1 MMMTTVL
8 LALALQAPGA
18 THPAAAATTV
28 AAAADTAIPTAAS
41 TTAASAPAAAET
53 ASSPAEEPGESD
65 LVPGRPGFT
74 ESRGVV
80 PRGALQVE
88 GGYSFTADRVDGVS
102 TQTSAAPGA
111 VLRLGLGHRAE
122 VRLGSAGLVYQRVAS
137 SFDRATSSAV
147 GDTQVSMKV
156 LLTTER
162 TAPVEIGVVPSLSI
176 PSRQAGASTFGYD
189 PSLTVSAARE
199 LPRGFDLTGLV
210 RASWLTIDG
219 ARTFQPSASLATA
232 HDVVARWV
240 ASGEVFVTPDPL
252 SGETTWNV
260 GVAMARN
267 LGRRLQL
274 DLDAGHS
281 LNRAAPTW
289 AFGAGFVVRP

>member
-8 LALALQAPGA
+8 LALALQSPGA
-18 THPAAAATTV
+18 TLPAAAATTV
-28 AAAADTAIPTAAS
+28 AVAAETALTETAS
-41 TTAASAPAAAET
+41 TPAASAPAAADT
-53 ASSPAEEPGESD
+53 ASSSAGEPEESD

-88 GGYSFTADRVDGVS
+88 GGYSFTADRADGVS
-102 TQTSAAPGA
+102 TWTSAAPGA
-111 VLRLGLGHRAE
+111 VVRLGLGHRAE
-122 VRLGSAGLVYQRVAS
+122 VRLGSAGLVYQRVTS
-137 SFDRATSSAV
+137 SFDRVSSSAV
-147 GDTQVSMKV
+147 GDTQLSMKM

-162 TAPVEIGVVPSLSI
+162 SAPVEIGVVPSLSI

-189 PSLTVSAARE
+189 PAVTVSAARA

-219 ARTFQPSASLATA
+219 ARTFRPSASLATA
-232 HDVVARWV
+232 HGVVARWV

-252 SGETTWNV
+252 SGETTWSV
-260 GVAMARN
+260 GAAVARN
-267 LGRRLQL
+267 LGRRFQL